1 MNKRF
6 LLSAAVKTAV
16 LAAAVLGLG
25 LAVDR
30 PGAEPAAV
38 DDIDRAS
45 DHCTVI
51 LVGKNASTDGS
62 TMTTHAADCGS
73 CDWTW
78 AKIPARDNKP
88 GTVRKV
94 YHVGQMTTVPP
105 SQGSKW
111 DPAHMDDTGLTLPE
125 PAHTYG
131 YMRGVFGYMNDRQLA
146 MGESTIGN
154 VRKLSNNTPTPKTDI
169 TSLTLLAMERCT
181 TAREAVQFMGGLAET
196 YGYGKVDGGEMLA
209 VADPNEVWVFEI
221 MPVGPLW
228 TPESGKP
235 GAVWCAQRVPDDHV
249 SVCPNESR
257 IGEVDL
263 ADKDNFLGSAH
274 MVELAV
280 EQKLYDPASGKPFN
294 WKRAFS
300 PSNGSAKS
308 SNGRISRM
316 WRFFDLVAPSQKFKV
331 DLENMD
337 FPFSVKPDKKLSP
350 ADVMALTRDKSEG
363 TPFDPV
369 QGIRG
374 GPYGNP
380 NYWGGTRLIAV
391 RNAEYTSLTQ
401 CRANLPDAVG
411 GIVWL
416 AWGSQDTACYMPFYA
431 GITAMPKSF
440 AIGDHWE
447 FNRASARWAFDYV
460 DFHTQPVYR
469 EAIKDVRKARL
480 EHEDGAFAKIAE
492 TDKAAAALW
501 AKSPKKAVE
510 LLTKFS
516 VENADRVVAA
526 WWELGDRLLVRYN
539 HFGFYNSETRRRER
553 VQAQDALWPKAVR
566 SIDVWTA
573 PDLPANR

>member
-1 MNKRF
+1 MTKHRAPF
-6 LLSAAVKTAV
+6 LAAAKAAV

-30 PGAEPAAV
+30 PAARLNSA
-38 DDIDRAS
+38 DDVDRAS

-51 LVGKNASTDGS
+51 LVGKSASTDGS
-62 TMTTHAADCGS
+62 TMTTHAADCGI

-88 GTVRKV
+88 GAVRKI
-94 YHVGQMTTVPP
+94 YHVGQMATVPP

-111 DPAHMDDTGLTLPE
+111 DPVHMDDTGLALPE

-154 VRKLSNNTPTPKTDI
+154 VRKLNNPTPTPKTDI
-169 TSLTLLAMERCT
+169 TILTLLAMERCK
-181 TAREAVQFMGGLAET
+181 TAREAIQLMGDLAEK

-209 VADPNEVWVFEI
+209 VADPAEVWLFEI

-257 IGEVDL
+257 IGEVNL

-274 MVELAV
+274 MVTFAV

-294 WKRAFS
+294 WKRAYS
-300 PSNGSAKS
+300 PGNGSAQS

-331 DLENMD
+331 ELENMD

-350 ADVMALTRDKSEG
+350 SEVMTLTRDKSEG

-369 QGIRG
+369 AGIRG
-374 GPYGNP
+374 GPYANP

-401 CRANLPDAVG
+401 CRTGLPDAVG

-416 AWGSQDTACYMPFYA
+416 TWGSQDTSCYMPFYA
-431 GITAMPKSF
+431 GITEMPKSF
-440 AIGDHWE
+440 AVGDHWE

-460 DFHTQPVYR
+460 DFHVQPVYR

-480 EHEDGAFAKIAE
+480 EYEDGVFAKIAE
-492 TDKAAAALW
+492 TDKAAAELW
-501 AKSPKKAVE
+501 TKSPKKAAE

-516 VENADRVVAA
+516 TDNANKVVAA

-539 HFGFYNSETRRRER
+539 HFGFYNSEKRTRER
-553 VQAQDALWPKAVR
+553 IQAQGEIWPKAVR
-566 SIDVWTA
+566 ATDIWTS
-573 PDLPANR
+573 PDQR